1 MFAVIETGGKQYQV
15 EEGDTLKIEK
25 LEADEGEEVEFDQVL
40 LISDDE
46 GEETEI
52 GTPYL
57 EDETVT
63 AEVTEQGR
71 HDKVEVVKFKRKN
84 RYKKKYGHKQPYTEI
99 KVNSIE

>member
-25 LEADEGEEVEFDQVL
+25 LEADKGEEVEFDQVL

>member
-15 EEGDTLKIEK
+15 QEGDKIKVEK

-40 LISDDE
+40 LMSDEE

-57 EDETVT
+57 EETVT
-63 AEVTEQGR
+63 AEVTEQDR

-84 RYKKKYGHKQPYTEI
+84 RYKKTYGHKQPYTEVKI
-99 KVNSIE
+99 KSL